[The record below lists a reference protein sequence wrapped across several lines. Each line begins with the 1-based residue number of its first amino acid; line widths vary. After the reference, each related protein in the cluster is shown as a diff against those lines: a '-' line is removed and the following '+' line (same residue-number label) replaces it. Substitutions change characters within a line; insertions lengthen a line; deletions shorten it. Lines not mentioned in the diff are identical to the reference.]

1 MANKHILSLD
11 IPDTLNLNVLRVVD
25 TSTYSTELAVAC
37 PTLQILV
44 PGFTEPVTVTMVQGG
59 ETLVTACALGI
70 QTTNCD
76 TVLTALPDGIYVV
89 RYSVAPN
96 DKVFVEYNYLRI
108 TAAVNKYY
116 NIFCNVNLSGC
127 EPLPPEREK
136 LTKLRLLRTMLDGAK
151 SKVEFCH
158 NNDQGMA
165 IYNYVL
171 AQLDKLSCSYCN

>member
-11 IPDTLNLNVLRVVD
+11 IPDTLNLNVLRIVD
-25 TSTYSTELAVAC
+25 TSIYSPDLAVAC

-44 PGFTEPVTVTMVQGG
+44 PGYTDPVTLTVTEGT
-59 ETLVTACALGI
+59 ETLVTACMLGI
-70 QTTNCD
+70 QSTNCD
-76 TVLTALPDGIYVV
+76 TVPVALSDGIYVI

-127 EPLPPEREK
+127 EPLPPEKEK

-151 SKVEFCH
+151 AKVEFCH
-158 NNDQGMA
+158 NADQGMA
-165 IYNYVL
+165 IYNYAL
-171 AQLDKLSCSYCN
+171 AQLDKLSCTYCN

>member
-25 TSTYSTELAVAC
+25 TSVYSTELAVAC

-59 ETLVTACALGI
+59 ETLLTACSLNI
-70 QTTNCD
+70 QLTDCTTQQSS
-76 TVLTALPDGIYVV
+76 LPDGIYVI

-108 TAAVNKYY
+108 TSAMNKYY
-116 NIFCNVNLSGC
+116 KIFCDVNLSGC
-127 EPLPPEREK
+127 EPLQPERDK
-136 LTKLRLLRTMLDGAK
+136 LNRLRLLRSMLDGAK
-151 SKVEFCH
+151 AKIEFCH
-158 NNDQGMA
+158 NADQGMA
-165 IYNYVL
+165 IYNYAL
-171 AQLDKLSCSYCN
+171 AQLDKLSCTYCN